1 MLLKKSEKY
10 FATLKGPTGQFTNL
24 TVEVCYDPEF
34 SEDLVIRIKLGEGRK
49 ENEEVLCIENK
60 FFKGFIEA
68 LKEVEERVKI
78 FG

>member
-10 FATLKGPTGQFTNL
+10 FTTLKGPIGQFTNL
-24 TVEVCYDPEF
+24 IIEVCYDSEF
-34 SEDLVIRIKLGEGRK
+34 SEDLIVRIKLGEGQK

-68 LKEVEERVKI
+68 LKEVEERIKV